1 MPVPEARMGETA
13 GGLEPQT
20 DGWFVVNTADACWW
34 HNDAFGEKCRFEARE
49 RPFPQI
55 GISLVVLHPGKPNC
69 MYHGEEIQE
78 DFLVLS
84 GECLLLVEGEERRL
98 GAWDFVH
105 CPAWTEHVFVG
116 AGDGPCAVLMVGARP
131 DVEVVYPVSEPARR
145 HGASVERETRSAD
158 EAYAA
163 SPDSARRRLADL
175 GLPWQR

>member
-1 MPVPEARMGETA
+1 MGETA

-20 DGWFVVNTADACWW
+20 DGWFVVNTADAGWW
-34 HNDAFGEKCRFEARE
+34 HNDEFGQKCRFEARE

-55 GISLVVLHPGKPNC
+55 AISLVVLHPGTPNC

-84 GECLLLVEGEERRL
+84 GECLVLVEGEERRL
-98 GAWDFVH
+98 QAWDFVH

-131 DVEVVYPVSEPARR
+131 DVDVVYPVSKLARR
-145 HGASVERETRSAD
+145 YGASVEHQTRSAD
-158 EAYAA
+158 EAYSAT
-163 SPDSARRRLADL
+163 PDSERRRPEPQN
-175 GLPWQR
+175 LPWEG